1 MPYIRQ
7 EDRLDI
13 DETIDTL
20 IEEIVELEMIKGD
33 STRTGDPEEPDLRNL
48 DGVLNYTITRLL
60 SGVLD
65 FNKPRYTK
73 FNTALGVLEG
83 VKLELYRR
91 RVAPYEESKIL
102 ENGDV
107 R

>member
-1 MPYIRQ
+1 MPYINEDQRFEIDGVIDQLARQ
-7 EDRLDI
+7 VNSL
-13 DETIDTL
+13 
-20 IEEIVELEMIKGD
+20 G
-33 STRTGDPEEPDLRNL
+33 SGDPRDL

-60 SGVLD
+60 HNVLD
-65 FNKPRYTK
+65 IRENPRYTK

-91 RVAPYEESKIL
+91 LVGPYEDIKIE

-107 R
+107 

>member
-1 MPYIRQ
+1 MPYIKQ
-7 EDRLDI
+7 EQRELIDGCINDLLDAI
-13 DETIDTL
+13 SRVGVPLD
-20 IEEIVELEMIKGD
+20 G
-33 STRTGDPEEPDLRNL
+33 DLRDY

-60 SGVLD
+60 GGTLEL
-65 FNKPRYTK
+65 NEPRYTK

-91 RVAPYEESKIL
+91 QVAPYEDIKIS

-107 R
+107 Q